1 MALSVRVRPSGLKR
15 DCGRRATSTGR
26 RCLVNVHAKSRLI
39 PETSADTPVRNKG
52 QAAACPDRT
61 RAIPC
66 TLQRRQQVNP
76 RLETQRFLR
85 DLSHHNRDT
94 LTGTGRQRF
103 IPSLGRYLSAPP
115 WHILD
120 CLRDVLPHC
129 CGCCGSVSRCFR
141 VRGEGRAAG

>member
-1 MALSVRVRPSGLKR
+1 MG
-15 DCGRRATSTGR
+15 
-26 RCLVNVHAKSRLI
+26 
-39 PETSADTPVRNKG
+39 DTPVRNKG

-76 RLETQRFLR
+76 PLETQRFLR

-103 IPSLGRYLSAPP
+103 IPSLGRYLGDPLAAWTPGMSAM
-115 WHILD
+115 I
-120 CLRDVLPHC
+120 
-129 CGCCGSVSRCFR
+129 
-141 VRGEGRAAG
+141 AAAAATTPATKPITSQANASTL